1 MHKSFFQRLSHNNLN
16 LWVILFVLIHS
27 SCSQSSENS
36 IIVATA
42 ANAQFAVEEIAEE
55 FEKET
60 GIEVDILISSSGKH
74 TAQIQAGA
82 PYDVFISA
90 DMKYPNQLHSLGLTH
105 DMPKVYANGKLVIW
119 TLNDLP
125 INSLEDL
132 KTIKTTHI
140 AVPNPKT
147 APYGRAAIEALEKYD
162 ILETLNEK
170 LVFGESV
177 SQANQFILSKSVD
190 VGFSAASVVLSPKM
204 KDKGIWV
211 MVDTAAYS
219 TIKQGVVVISNSSNI
234 NSAIKFYDYLF
245 SEVSKKILIRHGYDI
260 ITVDE

>member
-1 MHKSFFQRLSHNNLN
+1 MLKFYFQRIVITNL
-16 LWVILFVLIHS
+16 LILLIVLILA
-27 SCSQSSENS
+27 SCGQTSKNS

-42 ANAQFAVEEIAEE
+42 ANAQFAVENIAEE

-60 GIEVDILISSSGKH
+60 GIKVDILISSSGKH

-90 DMKYPNQLHSLGLTH
+90 DMKYPNLLHALGLTH
-105 DMPKVYANGKLVIW
+105 DAPRAYAKGKLVLW

-125 INSLEDL
+125 LNSIEDL
-132 KTIKTTHI
+132 KTIKTSHI

-147 APYGRAAIEALEKYD
+147 APYGRAAIEALKSFD
-162 ILETLNEK
+162 LLDTLTSK

-190 VGFSAASVVLSPKM
+190 VGFSAASVVLSPKI
-204 KDKGIWV
+204 KDKGKWI
-211 MVDTAAYS
+211 MIDTAAYS
-219 TIKQGVVVISNSSNI
+219 TIEQGAVVISNSSNI
-234 NSAIKFYDYLF
+234 DSAIKFYDYLF
-245 SEVSKKILIRHGYDI
+245 SEVAKKILISHGYDI
-260 ITVDE
+260 ISVDE